1 MYAHVYCKDMQKNP
15 NFIIYNVKGTAKTDF
30 FAFSRKKLLVLSL
43 FISKNC
49 IFAPNFSGADLDLT
63 AG

>member
-30 FAFSRKKLLVLSL
+30 FAFSRKKTPCFVLIYL
-43 FISKNC
+43 QKLYLCAEFLW
-49 IFAPNFSGADLDLT
+49 G
-63 AG
+63 